1 MGIRGELYTTQVT
14 LDNRSYFFNVKEN
27 RNGDVFLQVVESKM
41 KEGEDDRRAIVVFAD
56 DMQKFLSGMD
66 DSLKFIDK
74 DRKER
79 AKERAEKKAAKEA
92 KYGMG
97 GASRDDDDSGKRMV
111 YRRKG
116 ESRLIAEKRAEKQD
130 DGIKRTGRVIH
141 VVSKRS
147 DSKST
152 DKSPDKE

>member
-1 MGIRGELYTTQVT
+1 MGIRGELYTTQIN

-27 RNGDVFLQVVESKM
+27 RNGDVFLQVVESKV
-41 KEGEDDRRAIVVFAD
+41 KDGEDDRRAIVVFAD
-56 DMQKFLSGMD
+56 DMQKFLLGMD

-79 AKERAEKKAAKEA
+79 AKARAEKKAMKEA
-92 KYGMG
+92 KYG
-97 GASRDDDDSGKRMV
+97 SGSAPDVDKKV
-111 YRRKG
+111 IYRRKG
-116 ESRLIAEKRAEKQD
+116 ESRLVAEKRAERAD

-147 DSKST
+147 E
-152 DKSPDKE
+152 DKTSDK

>member
-1 MGIRGELYTTQVT
+1 
-14 LDNRSYFFNVKEN
+14 
-27 RNGDVFLQVVESKM
+27 
-41 KEGEDDRRAIVVFAD
+41 
-56 DMQKFLSGMD
+56 MQKFLSGMD

-79 AKERAEKKAAKEA
+79 AKARAEKKAAKEA
-92 KYGMG
+92 KYGA
-97 GASRDDDDSGKRMV
+97 ASRNFDDDSANKKMV

-116 ESRLIAEKRAEKQD
+116 ESRLVAEKRAERQE

-147 DSKST
+147 DAKAT
-152 DKSPDKE
+152 DK